1 VAGSTTAWKG
11 IADMLDLLSG
21 FPGMAQTAAYFF
33 LALFPLV
40 LIHELGHFAVAKLN
54 GVRVDEFGIGFPPRL
69 VRLFT
74 HGGTAYTLNWLPLG
88 GFVRLAGEDDPTLEG
103 AFAAA
108 AKRVRAAVLFAGPLA
123 NFVLAAAILSA
134 AAMVYGVPKALPFG
148 GALVQVTQVLPDRP
162 AAAAG
167 ILAGDIIYAVDD
179 TLLKAHADAADIE
192 DSLAGTEAIGALQR
206 LTDAAADQTM
216 RVHVLRGLEP
226 IGAVPPAGLRTE
238 PIAVPLLAARRVVA
252 VPDGEAVRV
261 GDVIVDDLADAGDR
275 PLVLRP
281 AGATPDG
288 GFGLVL
294 AVVPERPAPDR
305 PAQVGIGIGVP
316 YAVDRL
322 GLAEAVTFG
331 PRETVSIAGA
341 MVKGLIDMIT
351 RTIEPALA
359 GPVGIA
365 RMGRQAGEQGAD
377 TFLIFMAF
385 LSINLGIVNLLPIPA
400 LDGGRLLFIAVEALR
415 GRRIEPNREAVVH
428 LIGFMLVIGLMVV
441 ITVWEVGG
449 AGGGGLP

>member
-1 VAGSTTAWKG
+1 
-11 IADMLDLLSG
+11 MLDLLSG

-40 LIHELGHFAVAKLN
+40 LIHEIGHFAVAKLN

-69 VRLFT
+69 VRLFSY
-74 HGGTAYTLNWLPLG
+74 GGTAYTLNWLPLG

-123 NFVLAAAILSA
+123 NFVLAAVILSLG
-134 AAMVYGVPKALPFG
+134 AMMYGVPRALPFG

-162 AAAAG
+162 AAEAG
-167 ILAGDIIYAVDD
+167 IEAGDIIYAVDGR
-179 TLLKAHADAADIE
+179 LLKGHADAGGADIA
-192 DSLAGTEAIGALQR
+192 DTLGDTEAIGVLQR
-206 LTDAAADQTM
+206 LTDASADQPM
-216 RVHVLRGLEP
+216 AVNVLRGLEP
-226 IGAVPPAGLRTE
+226 LGAVPPDGVRTE
-238 PIAVPLLAARRVVA
+238 PLDLPLLTARRVVA
-252 VPDGEAVRV
+252 APDGAAVRA
-261 GDVIVDDLADAGDR
+261 GDVIVDGLADAGDR
-275 PLVLRP
+275 PLVLRAVSGAAVAS
-281 AGATPDG
+281 AGRT
-288 GFGLVL
+288 LTM
-294 AVVPERPAPDR
+294 VPERASPDR

-322 GLAEAVTFG
+322 GLAEAVTYG
-331 PRETVSIAGA
+331 PRETALIAGA

-365 RMGRQAGEQGAD
+365 RMGRQAGEQGAN
-377 TFLIFMAF
+377 TFLVFMAF

-428 LIGFMLVIGLMVV
+428 LIGFMLVIGLMLV
-441 ITVWEVGG
+441 ITVWEVGSI
-449 AGGGGLP
+449 GGGGLP